1 MTYTAYKYLSFK
13 DVRRASYEGYAHF
26 LGFLENNFPAEQEKI
41 LTILDKFFS
50 EDFCKKF
57 VTVEYNLPGFDFNK
71 ININFTWYS
80 KSLFSLVI
88 LLLPHNNVTLNVKND
103 KGNLVPVNDVK
114 ERIVK
119 FLSFLD

>member
-1 MTYTAYKYLSFK
+1 MNHIAFK
-13 DVRRASYEGYAHF
+13 DVRRESYDGYAPF
-26 LGFLENNFPAEQEKI
+26 RGFLEANFPAEQEKV
-41 LTILDKFFS
+41 LTILDKFS
-50 EDFCKKF
+50 DEDFCKKF

>member
-1 MTYTAYKYLSFK
+1 MNHIAFK
-13 DVRRASYEGYAHF
+13 NIRRDSYDGYAPF
-26 LGFLENNFPAEQEKI
+26 LGFLEVNFPEEQEKV
-41 LTILDKFFS
+41 LSILDKFS
-50 EDFCKKF
+50 DEDFCKKF
-57 VTVEYNLPGFDFNK
+57 VTVEYNLHGFDFNK

-80 KSLFSLVI
+80 KNLFTLVI

-103 KGNLVPVNDVK
+103 KGGLVPVNDVK